1 MKFFPDISTVV
12 EIGSIAIKWYA
23 VLILAGAFAAYF
35 ISSHNIKKL
44 GYPDTL
50 IDDLFFGSVL
60 AGVVGSRLWYVAFYN
75 PSYYLAHPL
84 EILMT
89 WQGGLAI
96 QGGLILGA
104 LFAYWFLRRRKVN
117 FFRLA
122 DAVVPSILIAQ
133 ALGRWGNFM
142 NQEAYGGVV
151 TESFYKYFPS
161 FIKNMMFIDGAY
173 RMPTFLYESVLNVLG
188 FILIYFIYAKY
199 TKSRKRGDLVYAYL
213 MWYGIT
219 RFWVEGLRT
228 DSLMFMGLRMA
239 QVTSVAFLLLGTL
252 GMLGVYRK
260 FFKPKKPILLFDLD
274 GTLLDTEKAII
285 ASYSQV
291 LKEYRPEMDVTQEE
305 LLALLGPTLSSG
317 FSKYLKPEE
326 VEGAIQR
333 YRELNISL
341 HPTHVSIID
350 GAKEV
355 IDQLKQDGYRVGIVS
370 SKKKDVCILGL
381 SLFGMQD
388 EFETIIGHDEVAK
401 HKPDPE
407 GIFSACKAMG
417 VGHDDVVYV
426 GDSATDV
433 LAAQNAAVY
442 SIGLIFNAERKETL
456 IASKPNKIIEKLS
469 EIPSALKE
477 DISWTK
483 STT

>member
-1 MKFFPDISTVV
+1 MKFFPDVSTVLEV
-12 EIGSIAIKWYA
+12 GPIAIKWYA
-23 VLILAGAFAAYF
+23 VLILTGAFAAYA

-44 GYPDTL
+44 GYRESL
-50 IDDLFFGSVL
+50 FDDLFFGCLL

-75 PSYYLAHPL
+75 PAYYLAHPL

-104 LFAYWFLRRRKVN
+104 LFAYWFLRRQKIN
-117 FFRLA
+117 FMRLA
-122 DAVVPSILIAQ
+122 DAIVPSILIAQ

-151 TESFYKYFPS
+151 SESFYKYFPS
-161 FIKNMMFIDGAY
+161 FIKNMMYIDGSY
-173 RMPTFLYESVLNVLG
+173 RMPTFLYESALNILG

-199 TKSRKRGDLVYAYL
+199 TQSRKRGDLVYAYL

-219 RFWVEGLRT
+219 RFWVEGMRT
-228 DSLMFMGLRMA
+228 DSLMFMGLRTA
-239 QVTSVAFLLLGTL
+239 QVTSVLFILIGIL
-252 GMLGVYRK
+252 GMLGVYRT
-260 FFKPKKPILLFDLD
+260 FFKASKPILLFDLD
-274 GTLLDTEKAII
+274 GTLLDTEKAIL

-291 LKEYRPEMDVTQEE
+291 LNEYRPDLSVSQEE
-305 LLALLGPTLSSG
+305 LLELLGPTLSSG
-317 FSKYLKPEE
+317 FAKYLKPEE
-326 VEGAIQR
+326 IEAAIQR
-333 YRELNISL
+333 YRELNIQF
-341 HPTHVSIID
+341 HPTHVSIVD

-355 IDQLKQDGYRVGIVS
+355 IEQLKAEGYRVGIVS
-370 SKKKDVCILGL
+370 SKKKDVCLLGL
-381 SLFGMQD
+381 SLFGMQ
-388 EFETIIGHDEVAK
+388 EAFETIIGHDEVK
-401 HKPDPE
+401 NHKPDPE
-407 GIFSACKAMG
+407 GIFNACRAMG
-417 VGHDDVVYV
+417 VGHDSVVYI

-433 LAAQNAAVY
+433 LAAQNAGVY

-469 EIPSALKE
+469 EIPAILKE

>member
-1 MKFFPDISTVV
+1 MKWFPDVSTVL
-12 EIGSIAIKWYA
+12 EIGSFGIKWYA
-23 VLILAGAFAAYF
+23 VLILIGAFSAYL

-44 GYPDTL
+44 GYPESL
-50 IDDLFFGSVL
+50 IDDLFFGALLS
-60 AGVVGSRLWYVAFYN
+60 GVVGSRLWYVAFFT
-75 PSYYLAHPL
+75 PAYYLAHPL

-104 LFAYWFLRRRKVN
+104 LFGYWFLKRRKIS
-117 FFRLA
+117 FMRLA
-122 DAVVPSILIAQ
+122 DAIVPSILIAQ

-151 TESFYKYFPS
+151 SESFYKYFPS
-161 FIKNMMFIDGAY
+161 FIKNMMYIDGAY

-188 FILIYFIYAKY
+188 FVLIYFVYAKY
-199 TKSRKRGDLVYAYL
+199 TKARKRGDLVYAYL

-228 DSLMFMGLRMA
+228 DSLMYMGLRTA
-239 QVTSVAFLLLGTL
+239 QVTSVIFILVGTL
-252 GMLGVYRK
+252 GMLGVYRRLV
-260 FFKPKKPILLFDLD
+260 KPKKPIILFDLD
-274 GTLLDTEKAII
+274 GTLLDTEKAIL
-285 ASYSQV
+285 ASYTQV
-291 LKEYRPEMDVTQEE
+291 LKEYRPDLEVQQEE
-305 LLALLGPTLSSG
+305 LLELLGPTLSSG
-317 FSKYLKPEE
+317 FAKYLKPEE
-326 VEGAIQR
+326 IESAILR
-333 YRELNISL
+333 YRELNVQY

-355 IDQLKQDGYRVGIVS
+355 IDQLKTDGYRVGIVS
-370 SKKKDVCILGL
+370 SKKKDVCLLGL

-388 EFETIIGHDEVAK
+388 EFETIIGYDEVKK

-407 GIFSACKAMG
+407 GIFNACREMG
-417 VGHDDVVYV
+417 VGHDDVIYV

-433 LAAQNAAVY
+433 LAAHNAAVY
-442 SIGLIFNAERKETL
+442 SIGLIFNSERKASL

-469 EIPSALKE
+469 EIPAILKE
-477 DISWTK
+477 DNSWTS
-483 STT
+483 STI

>member
-1 MKFFPDISTVV
+1 MKFFPDVSTVL
-12 EIGSIAIKWYA
+12 EIGSIAIKWYT
-23 VLILAGAFAAYF
+23 VLILIGAFAAYF

-44 GYPDTL
+44 GYTDAL
-50 IDDLFFGSVL
+50 IDDLFFGCLLS
-60 AGVVGSRLWYVAFYN
+60 GVVGSRLWYVAFYN

-104 LFAYWFLRRRKVN
+104 IFAYWFLKRRKVN
-117 FFRLA
+117 FMRLA
-122 DAVVPSILIAQ
+122 DAIVPSILVAQ

-142 NQEAYGGVV
+142 NQEAFGGVV
-151 TESFYKYFPS
+151 SESFYNNFPS

-173 RMPTFLYESVLNVLG
+173 RMPTFLYESVLNILG
-188 FILIYFIYAKY
+188 FLLITFILARY

-239 QVTSVAFLLLGTL
+239 QVTSVVFILIGTL

-260 FFKPKKPILLFDLD
+260 FVKPKKPILLFDLD
-274 GTLLDTEKAII
+274 GTLLDTEKAIV
-285 ASYSQV
+285 ASYAQV
-291 LKEYRPEMDVTQEE
+291 LKEYRPSLEVSPEE
-305 LLALLGPTLSSG
+305 LLELLGPTLSQG
-317 FSKYLKPEE
+317 FAKYLNPEE
-326 VEGAIQR
+326 IDGAIQR
-333 YRELNISL
+333 YRELNIQF

-355 IDQLKQDGYRVGIVS
+355 IDQLKADGYRVGIVS
-370 SKKKDVCILGL
+370 SKKKDVCLLGL
-381 SLFGMQD
+381 SLFDMQD
-388 EFETIIGHDEVAK
+388 EFETVIGHDEVKK

-407 GIFSACKAMG
+407 GILLACREMG

-426 GDSATDV
+426 GDSATDI
-433 LAAQNAAVY
+433 LAAQKAGVY

-456 IASKPNKIIEKLS
+456 IAAKPNRIIDKLS
-469 EIPSALKE
+469 EIPTVLKE
-477 DISWTK
+477 DISWTN